1 MSSDL
6 NDFNM
11 LNYWKVPQPA
21 SCRWGLHTCSL
32 TASRIS
38 ALLLLTFSVKTA
50 AEELLRISEP
60 LCHVA
65 CLTLAFSASPSTPS
79 VNEKLAS
86 PCQ

>member
-6 NDFNM
+6 NDFGM

-21 SCRWGLHTCSL
+21 SCRWGLHSCSL

-38 ALLLLTFSVKTA
+38 ALLLLTFVVKTA

-65 CLTLAFSASPSTPS
+65 RLTLAFSAPLSPP

-86 PCQ
+86 PCG